1 MTPSTIKPKSRTV
14 SIQVKSNQIPA
25 YIRNVEKISAIVGLS
40 VASVEIRAKKS
51 ISESSGRHKPYKRGK
66 RIHWSSP
73 PGTAPNADTG
83 FLHNSIHSRM
93 LTKYSGEVHTNAKY
107 SIPLELGW
115 YTKSGKRIPKR
126 PFLLPALRA
135 EATQITKR
143 IKALLK

>member
-1 MTPSTIKPKSRTV
+1 MTPKTRTV

-25 YIRNVEKISAIVGLS
+25 YIRNVEKISAIIGLS
-40 VASVEIRAKKS
+40 VASVETRAKKS
-51 ISESSGRHKPYKRGK
+51 ISESSGKYKRYKRGK

-93 LTKYSGEVHTNAKY
+93 LTKYSGEVNTAAKY
-107 SIPLELGW
+107 AIPLEMGW

-126 PFLLPALRA
+126 PFLVPALRK
-135 EATQITKR
+135 EAPEITKR

>member
-83 FLHNSIHSRM
+83 FLHNSIYSRM

-135 EATQITKR
+135 EAPQITKR